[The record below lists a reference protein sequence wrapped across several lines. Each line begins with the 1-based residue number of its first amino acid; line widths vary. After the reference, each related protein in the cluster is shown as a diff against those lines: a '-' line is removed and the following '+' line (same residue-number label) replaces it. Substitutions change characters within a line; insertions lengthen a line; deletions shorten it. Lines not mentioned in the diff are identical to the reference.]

1 MVYNIPDTFLR
12 RHKIMMG
19 LGTIVNT
26 AAIIV
31 GGLIGMILGKKLPA
45 RLQDTLMK
53 GVGVCVLFLGIAGAL
68 EKMLIIENGALSS
81 QGSMML
87 IASVSIG
94 AVIGELIDIDGKME
108 HFGVWLREKS
118 GSNGDTRFVDGFV
131 TASLTVCI
139 GAMAVVGAIQDGIG
153 RDPSTLIAKAV
164 LDFIIVLIMSSTMGK
179 GCLFSAIPVFL
190 LQGSVTLL
198 STLIAPILTE
208 PALNNLSLVG
218 STLIFCVGLNL
229 VWGKKVK
236 VANLLPAI
244 IVAVGYAFLPF

>member
-1 MVYNIPDTFLR
+1 
-12 RHKIMMG
+12 MMG

-31 GGLIGMILGKKLPA
+31 GGIIGMLLGKKLPL

-68 EKMLIIENGALSS
+68 EKMLIVADGALSS

-87 IASVSIG
+87 IASVSVG

-108 HFGVWLREKS
+108 RFGVWLRSKS
-118 GSNGDTRFVDGFV
+118 GSDGDTRFVDGFV

-164 LDFIIVLIMSSTMGK
+164 LDFIIVLIMASTMGK

-244 IVAVGYAFLPF
+244 IVAVGYAFLPL

>member
-1 MVYNIPDTFLR
+1 
-12 RHKIMMG
+12 MMG

-68 EKMLIIENGALSS
+68 EKMLIIENDALSS

-108 HFGVWLREKS
+108 RFGVWLREKS

>member
-1 MVYNIPDTFLR
+1 
-12 RHKIMMG
+12 MMG

-108 HFGVWLREKS
+108 RFGVWLREKS

>member
-1 MVYNIPDTFLR
+1 
-12 RHKIMMG
+12 MMG

-31 GGLIGMILGKKLPA
+31 GGIIGMLLGKKLPL

-68 EKMLIIENGALSS
+68 EKMLIVADGALSS

-87 IASVSIG
+87 IASVSVG

-108 HFGVWLREKS
+108 RFGVWLRSKS
-118 GSNGDTRFVDGFV
+118 GSDGDTRFVDGFV

-164 LDFIIVLIMSSTMGK
+164 LDFIIVLIMASTMGK

-198 STLIAPILTE
+198 STLIAPVLTE
-208 PALNNLSLVG
+208 PALSNLSLVG
-218 STLIFCVGLNL
+218 SVLIFCVGLNL

-244 IVAVGYAFLPF
+244 VVAVGYAFLPF

>member
-1 MVYNIPDTFLR
+1 
-12 RHKIMMG
+12 MMG

-31 GGLIGMILGKKLPA
+31 GGIIGMLLGKKLPL

-68 EKMLIIENGALSS
+68 EKMLIVADGALSS

-87 IASVSIG
+87 IASVSVG

-108 HFGVWLREKS
+108 RFGVWLRSKS
-118 GSNGDTRFVDGFV
+118 GSDGDTRFVDGFV

-164 LDFIIVLIMSSTMGK
+164 LDFIIVLIMASTMGK

-198 STLIAPILTE
+198 STLIAPVLTE
-208 PALNNLSLVG
+208 PALSNLSLVG
-218 STLIFCVGLNL
+218 SVLIFCVGLNL
-229 VWGKKVK
+229 VGGKKVK

-244 IVAVGYAFLPF
+244 VVAVGYAFLPF

>member
-1 MVYNIPDTFLR
+1 
-12 RHKIMMG
+12 MMG

-68 EKMLIIENGALSS
+68 EKMLIIENGTLSS

-108 HFGVWLREKS
+108 RFGVWLREKS

>member
-1 MVYNIPDTFLR
+1 
-12 RHKIMMG
+12 MMG

-68 EKMLIIENGALSS
+68 EKMLVIENGALSS

-108 HFGVWLREKS
+108 RFGVWLREKS

-131 TASLTVCI
+131 TASLTVYI

-244 IVAVGYAFLPF
+244 IVAVGYAFLPL

>member
-1 MVYNIPDTFLR
+1 
-12 RHKIMMG
+12 MMG

-108 HFGVWLREKS
+108 RFGVWLREKS

-244 IVAVGYAFLPF
+244 IVAVGYAFLPL

>member
-1 MVYNIPDTFLR
+1 
-12 RHKIMMG
+12 MMG

-68 EKMLIIENGALSS
+68 EKMLVIENRVLSS

-108 HFGVWLREKS
+108 RFGVWLREKS

>member
-1 MVYNIPDTFLR
+1 
-12 RHKIMMG
+12 MMG

-31 GGLIGMILGKKLPA
+31 GGIIGMLLGKKLPL
-45 RLQDTLMK
+45 RLQNTLMK

-108 HFGVWLREKS
+108 RFGVWLREKS

>member
-1 MVYNIPDTFLR
+1 
-12 RHKIMMG
+12 MMG

-53 GVGVCVLFLGIAGAL
+53 GVGVCVLFLGIAGTL
-68 EKMLIIENGALSS
+68 EKMLVIENGVLSS

-108 HFGVWLREKS
+108 RFGVWLREKS

-244 IVAVGYAFLPF
+244 IVAVGYAFLPL

>member
-1 MVYNIPDTFLR
+1 
-12 RHKIMMG
+12 MMG

-31 GGLIGMILGKKLPA
+31 GGIIGMLLGKKLPL

-68 EKMLIIENGALSS
+68 EKMLIVADSALSS

-87 IASVSIG
+87 IASVSVG

-108 HFGVWLREKS
+108 RFGVWLRSKS
-118 GSNGDTRFVDGFV
+118 GSDGDTRFVDGFV

-153 RDPSTLIAKAV
+153 RNPSTLIAKAV
-164 LDFIIVLIMSSTMGK
+164 LDFIIVLIMASTMGK

-198 STLIAPILTE
+198 STLIAPVLTE

-218 STLIFCVGLNL
+218 SVLIFCVGLNL

>member
-1 MVYNIPDTFLR
+1 
-12 RHKIMMG
+12 MMG

-94 AVIGELIDIDGKME
+94 TVIGELIDIDGKME
-108 HFGVWLREKS
+108 RFGVWLREKS

>member
-1 MVYNIPDTFLR
+1 
-12 RHKIMMG
+12 MMG

-68 EKMLIIENGALSS
+68 AKMLIIENGALSS

-108 HFGVWLREKS
+108 RFGVWLREKS

>member
-1 MVYNIPDTFLR
+1 
-12 RHKIMMG
+12 MMG

-68 EKMLIIENGALSS
+68 EKMLVIENGALSS

-108 HFGVWLREKS
+108 RFGVWLREKS

>member
-1 MVYNIPDTFLR
+1 
-12 RHKIMMG
+12 MMG

-53 GVGVCVLFLGIAGAL
+53 GVGICVLFLGIAGAL

-108 HFGVWLREKS
+108 RFGVWLREKS

>member
-1 MVYNIPDTFLR
+1 
-12 RHKIMMG
+12 MMG

-31 GGLIGMILGKKLPA
+31 GGIIGMLLGKKLPG

-68 EKMLIIENGALSS
+68 EKMLVIEGGALSS

-87 IASVSIG
+87 IASVSVG
-94 AVIGELIDIDGKME
+94 AVIGDLIYIDGGME
-108 HFGVWLREKS
+108 RFGVWLRKKS
-118 GSNGDTRFVDGFV
+118 GSDGDTRFVDGFV

-208 PALNNLSLVG
+208 PALSNLSLVG
-218 STLIFCVGLNL
+218 SVLIFCVGLNL

>member
-1 MVYNIPDTFLR
+1 
-12 RHKIMMG
+12 MMG

-68 EKMLIIENGALSS
+68 EKMLVIENRVLSS

-94 AVIGELIDIDGKME
+94 AIIGELIDIDGKME
-108 HFGVWLREKS
+108 RFGVWLREKS

-208 PALNNLSLVG
+208 PALNNLSFVG

>member
-1 MVYNIPDTFLR
+1 
-12 RHKIMMG
+12 MMG

-31 GGLIGMILGKKLPA
+31 GGIVGMLLGKKLPG

-68 EKMLIIENGALSS
+68 EKMLVIEGGALSS

-87 IASVSIG
+87 IASVSVG
-94 AVIGELIDIDGKME
+94 AVIGELIDIDGGME
-108 HFGVWLREKS
+108 RFGVWLRKKS
-118 GSNGDTRFVDGFV
+118 GSDGDTRFVDGFV

-208 PALNNLSLVG
+208 PALSNLSLVG
-218 STLIFCVGLNL
+218 SVLIFCVGLNL

-244 IVAVGYAFLPF
+244 IVAVGYAFLPS

>member
-1 MVYNIPDTFLR
+1 
-12 RHKIMMG
+12 MMG

-108 HFGVWLREKS
+108 RFGVWLREKS
-118 GSNGDTRFVDGFV
+118 GSNDDTRFVDGFV

>member
-1 MVYNIPDTFLR
+1 
-12 RHKIMMG
+12 MMG

-108 HFGVWLREKS
+108 RFGVWLREKS

-244 IVAVGYAFLPF
+244 IVAVGYAFLQF

>member
-1 MVYNIPDTFLR
+1 
-12 RHKIMMG
+12 MMG

-87 IASVSIG
+87 IVSVSIG

-108 HFGVWLREKS
+108 RFGVWLREKS